1 MLQDYRNLAI
11 NQTLKF
17 KIWYD
22 KSLFAMDETHD
33 WVIFLIVDGTT
44 PFLTP
49 FFFTSLFSMQQMS
62 PLDVYWPDTF
72 FLLCQVVF
80 TMKIFFCDCDISL
93 ILLFWIKSRKVFK
106 VLRSVAK
113 LLLLY
118 TNELSIY
125 TLQYL
130 SDKMRNF
137 FMISVFLKIQ
147 TFWSTNNH
155 HFKVIL
161 WGICLS
167 SFK

>member
-93 ILLFWIKSRKVFK
+93 ILLFWIKSRKFFK
-106 VLRSVAK
+106 FLRSVAK

>member
-93 ILLFWIKSRKVFK
+93 ILLFWIKSRKFFK

-125 TLQYL
+125 STCLT
-130 SDKMRNF
+130 RRE
-137 FMISVFLKIQ
+137 ISSWSGIFLKILA
-147 TFWSTNNH
+147 FWSTNNH